1 LAVITVDCT
10 AWLKKVL
17 QQTEQPWTTVAEEK
31 KNREEQSVVSL
42 TD

>member
-1 LAVITVDCT
+1 LAVITADCPT
-10 AWLKKVL
+10 QLKKVL
-17 QQTEQPWTTVAEEK
+17 QQTEQPWTTIAEER